1 VNVVERGTV
10 RRRVAGIPTHEENAM
25 KKLMLDVES
34 LSVETF
40 EVVKP
45 FERPRGTVRG
55 AEAGTMMFSDC
66 LSCAGSGIR
75 NCINTQ
81 TCC

>member
-1 VNVVERGTV
+1 
-10 RRRVAGIPTHEENAM
+10 M

-34 LSVETF
+34 LAVETF
-40 EVVKP
+40 EVAEP
-45 FERPRGTVRG
+45 HIPTRGTVKG
-55 AEAGTMMFSDC
+55 ADAGTMFFSDC

-75 NCINTQ
+75 NCFNTQ

>member
-1 VNVVERGTV
+1 
-10 RRRVAGIPTHEENAM
+10 M

-40 EVVKP
+40 EVVESL
-45 FERPRGTVRG
+45 ERPRGTVKG
-55 AEAGTMMFSDC
+55 AEAGTMFFSDC

-75 NCINTQ
+75 HCFNTQ